1 MIRFIDTAFVQ
12 GMQFRA
18 GMVGQFDIVTELQ
31 IVAAGDAVIVPI
43 PQCVGQ
49 SYAGW
54 SRTSANTT
62 ADNTTKVTLASLV
75 VPAGLMGPNSVLRI
89 TLDWSYPS
97 SASTKNLMLDWG
109 GVNISAATATTGTGY
124 KGLIEIANK
133 NSLAIQAIQNN
144 SNYGSASRATDQT
157 QDTSQ
162 NVTLDFRCSWGA
174 AANAETIT
182 LIGYSVWHYPGS

>member
-1 MIRFIDTAFVQ
+1 MIKFIDTAFV
-12 GMQFRA
+12 GGVQFRA
-18 GMVGQFDIVTELQ
+18 GMVAEFDIVTELQ
-31 IVAAGDAVIVPI
+31 LIAAGDAVTMPVARI
-43 PQCVGQ
+43 VGQ

-54 SRTSANTT
+54 SRTSANTS
-62 ADNTTKVTLASLV
+62 ADNTTKVTLASVV

-97 SASTKNLMLDWG
+97 SASTKNLMADWG
-109 GVNISAATATTGTGY
+109 GVNISLGTATTGTGY

-144 SNYGSASRATDQT
+144 TTYGSASRVADQT
-157 QDTSQ
+157 LDTSQ

-174 AANAETIT
+174 AASAETII